1 MIKKYEEYKKTT
13 KIIDFFDDRNIE
25 IYTLIDNENEEDSD
39 IIESF
44 RMFIERVIIIF
55 MIQKFKYSNKNRM
68 VDLIII

>member
-25 IYTLIDNENEEDSD
+25 IYTLIDNENAEDND

-55 MIQKFKYSNKNRM
+55 MIKIKLK
-68 VDLIII
+68 